1 MKAEPLVDKVSQ
13 YFPNRSK
20 TCIYNLLVL
29 SLAILLKETV
39 CLNRLKGSIGAITGK
54 TSTKPGSHYKRLIR
68 IFDNYAFSS
77 LWLELVHYAFTL
89 LRLKSKYILLDGTS
103 WQHGSVWHHYITL
116 CIVYKGVGIPFFW
129 IDLEKQGTSN
139 FKERKKL
146 MLKAMKHFNLEGK
159 THIADREYIGAR
171 WFQFLED
178 KGIKFVIRCRAKA
191 YKDVVNSA
199 VGPSYDKFVGKVR
212 RSKIPH
218 KAARK
223 RFFLNGLPLY
233 MVAVKNPDPKAKE
246 PVILLVTNLGWP
258 ACAVADVY
266 PVRWKIEHCFK
277 HLKSNGFRLEDINL
291 YGKARPKL
299 LMAVVVF
306 AYTLS
311 VHEGL
316 KTYDEVEVKTFA
328 DGTRHK
334 AVSVFRHGLSLI
346 SGYLGSLQ
354 EFCGFL
360 HREIRWA
367 ASKYRSPDAI
377 IV

>member
-1 MKAEPLVDKVSQ
+1 
-13 YFPNRSK
+13 
-20 TCIYNLLVL
+20 
-29 SLAILLKETV
+29 
-39 CLNRLKGSIGAITGK
+39 
-54 TSTKPGSHYKRLIR
+54 
-68 IFDNYAFSS
+68 
-77 LWLELVHYAFTL
+77 
-89 LRLKSKYILLDGTS
+89 
-103 WQHGSVWHHYITL
+103 
-116 CIVYKGVGIPFFW
+116 
-129 IDLEKQGTSN
+129 
-139 FKERKKL
+139 
-146 MLKAMKHFNLEGK
+146 
-159 THIADREYIGAR
+159 
-171 WFQFLED
+171 
-178 KGIKFVIRCRAKA
+178 
-191 YKDVVNSA
+191 

-223 RFFLNGLPLY
+223 RFFLNGLLLY

-277 HLKSNGFRLEDINL
+277 HLKSNGFRLEGINL
-291 YGKARPKL
+291 ADKARPKI

-306 AYTLS
+306 AYTFS

-316 KTYDEVEVKTFA
+316 KTYDAVEVKTFA

-334 AVSVFRHGLSLI
+334 AVSVFRYGLSLI